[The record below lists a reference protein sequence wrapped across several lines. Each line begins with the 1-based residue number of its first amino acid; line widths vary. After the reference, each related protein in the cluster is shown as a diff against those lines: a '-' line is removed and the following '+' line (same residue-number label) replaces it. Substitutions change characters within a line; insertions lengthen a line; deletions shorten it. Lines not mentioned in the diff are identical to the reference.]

1 MNTNND
7 DTSLPFQLKGETA
20 LITGGGSGL
29 GFAIAQCMARAGAS
43 VVLVGRRE
51 EQLVEAA
58 TEIGARASYVAHDV
72 TELDRAGE
80 LIQSAAEVAG
90 SAVSILVNNA
100 GIHCKKTV
108 EETTSEDFQSVLNT
122 HLCAS
127 HALNRAVIPGMRE
140 RKHGSILLTASMASI
155 FGIPLVVA
163 YSAAKS
169 AYLGMARSMT
179 AELAGDGIR
188 VNAIAPGWI
197 ETPMLRKALDGDES
211 RTNKILGRTPM
222 GTFGEPDD
230 IGWAAVYLASPAAKF
245 VSGVCLPVDGGASIG
260 F

>member
-1 MNTNND
+1 M
-7 DTSLPFQLKGETA
+7 PFRLDGECA
-20 LITGGGSGL
+20 LVTGGGSGL
-29 GFAIAQCMARAGAS
+29 GLAMARCMASVGAE

-51 EQLVEAA
+51 GMLAEAA
-58 TEIGARASYVAHDV
+58 ESIGPAATYVAHDV
-72 TELDRAGE
+72 TDL
-80 LIQSAAEVAG
+80 G
-90 SAVSILVNNA
+90 SAPELVRKAESASGTPVSVLVNNA
-100 GIHCKKTV
+100 GVHVKKTV
-108 EETTSEDFQSVLNT
+108 EETESSDFQSVLDT
-122 HLCAS
+122 HVCAA

-140 RKHGSILLTASMASI
+140 RGHGVILLTASMASL
-155 FGIPLVVA
+155 FGIPKVVA

-179 AELAGDGIR
+179 AELGGDGIR

-197 ETPMLRKALDGDES
+197 ESAMLRQALDGDAE

-222 GTFGEPDD
+222 GRFGDPED
-230 IGWAAVYLASPAAKF
+230 IGWAAVYLASPAGKF